1 MLFLLDAF
9 LADWHALFWSHPES
23 GATVRY
29 DAVDVVGR
37 PQWNSGK
44 DDGSIYV
51 FMFFLHLVKICGE
64 FYPVP

>member
-1 MLFLLDAF
+1 M
-9 LADWHALFWSHPES
+9 
-23 GATVRY
+23 RY